1 MPTSRACSAGFWSMP
16 GDIDSAQMII
26 RIVQAKGR
34 KDRHVMLPPEVL
46 GLLRQWWQERP
57 PRHDAGVPP
66 AQRWLFPGRA
76 PDRPM
81 TTRQL
86 NRLFHETVEAAG
98 IRKPVTLHSLRHSFA
113 THLLE
118 HGTNIR
124 VIQALPVHTV
134 ICYKID
140 RLSRSLTDF
149 ARLVDVFE
157 RHNVTFVSVTQ
168 QFNTTTSMGRLT
180 LNILLS
186 FAQFE
191 RELAGERIRDKFAAS
206 RRKGIF
212 MGGHPPL
219 GYDIKDR
226 KLVVNPAEAGL
237 VRLIFRRFLDLRSAL
252 LLIRELNAQGLR
264 TKSWT
269 TQADTFREGHPFD
282 KGTLY
287 KILRNRVYIGEAV
300 HKGKRY
306 PGEHEPIVDRATWDR
321 VHEVL
326 ATNAKRRGNEARAR
340 TPAPLRGLM
349 RCMHCSSAMTPSQ
362 TRRRGRLYRYYV
374 CLGASRRG
382 HETCPV
388 RSIAAAEVEGLVLGQ
403 VRRLLASPELVARTI
418 TAVRRENS
426 AEDTE
431 LEEGDIIEAL
441 GALEPVWDELYPAEQ
456 ARILRLL
463 IERIDVAPHG
473 ISVTLHAAGIRSLVA
488 ELPDRE
494 VPALAHSELLLE
506 AAE

>member
-1 MPTSRACSAGFWSMP
+1 MSRHGAKPKVRCAVYTRKSSEEGLELAFNSLDAQREACAAY
-16 GDIDSAQMII
+16 IDSQRHEGWLALD
-26 RIVQAKGR
+26 
-34 KDRHVMLPPEVL
+34 DRYDDGGYSGGTL
-46 GLLRQWWQERP
+46 ERP
-57 PRHDAGVPP
+57 ALQRLIRDIEAGRV
-66 AQRWLFPGRA
+66 
-76 PDRPM
+76 D
-81 TTRQL
+81 
-86 NRLFHETVEAAG
+86 TV
-98 IRKPVTLHSLRHSFA
+98 V
-113 THLLE
+113 
-118 HGTNIR
+118 
-124 VIQALPVHTV
+124 
-134 ICYKID
+134 CYKID

-149 ARLVDVFE
+149 AKLVEVFE
-157 RHNVTFVSVTQ
+157 RNSVTFVSVTQ
-168 QFNTTTSMGRLT
+168 SFCTTTSMGRLT

-219 GYDIKDR
+219 GYDVRDR
-226 KLVVNPAEAGL
+226 KLVVNPTEAEL
-237 VRLIFRRFLDLRSAL
+237 VRLIFRRFLDLGSAL
-252 LLIRELNAQGLR
+252 LLIRELNAQGHR
-264 TKSWT
+264 TKSWM
-269 TQADTFREGHPFD
+269 TQSGTFRKGRPFD

-287 KILRNRVYIGEAV
+287 KTLRNRTYLGEAV
-300 HKGKRY
+300 HKGQSY

-326 ATNAKRRGNEARAR
+326 ASNARRRGNEARAR
-340 TPAPLRGLM
+340 TLAPLRGLM
-349 RCMHCSSAMTPSQ
+349 RCTHCSSAITPTH
-362 TRRRGRLYRYYV
+362 TRRRGRLYRYYI

-382 HETCPV
+382 HDTCPV

-418 TAVRRENS
+418 TAVQREQGA
-426 AEDTE
+426 AEDAV
-431 LEEGDIIEAL
+431 LEESDVIEAL

-463 IERIDVAPHG
+463 VERIDVAPDG

-488 ELPDRE
+488 ELAGE
-494 VPALAHSELLLE
+494 GAAESAMLE